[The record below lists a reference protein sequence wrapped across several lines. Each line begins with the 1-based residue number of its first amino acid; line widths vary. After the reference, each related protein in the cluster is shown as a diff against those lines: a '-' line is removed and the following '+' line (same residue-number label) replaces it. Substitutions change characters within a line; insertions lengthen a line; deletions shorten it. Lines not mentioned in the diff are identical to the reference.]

1 MITDS
6 DMMIDGDTAIKTE
19 VLYVTGCLLVIWEDW
34 ELQIVVTIM
43 WSFNATFTKVT
54 TDGMMKHNHKISNLH
69 HHNLPIMYR

>member
-19 VLYVTGCLLVIWEDW
+19 VLYVTGCRLVIWEDW